1 MKMTDYSRADE
12 AIIQK
17 VEGYTFDTIPSKGHR
32 PVIQWE
38 YPEFQSLCPV
48 SQRHDQGTL
57 VLRYK
62 PVDHILESKSM
73 REYLSAWRNNL
84 IWQEYVTDVIAGDV
98 FEAIKPEW
106 LSVEIE
112 WTPRGG
118 IYATTRAIRG
128 NIKE

>member
-1 MKMTDYSRADE
+1 MTDYSRAEE
-12 AIIQK
+12 ARIEK
-17 VEGYTFDTIPSKGHR
+17 VEGYAFDTIPAREHR
-32 PVIQWE
+32 PVIEWR

-48 SQRHDQGTL
+48 SERHDQGEL

-62 PVDHILESKSM
+62 PAEHILESKSM
-73 REYLSAWRNNL
+73 REYLSAWRNKL

-98 FEAIKPEW
+98 FDAIKPEW
-106 LSVEIE
+106 LTVEIQ

-118 IYATTRAIRG
+118 IYATTRAVRG